1 MLQSLRR
8 VFTFNFT
15 LSIVIAILWF
25 SWQTVHGLSEVDPT
39 KLRIN
44 RIPLGAA
51 VLVVVQIVLY
61 VLYRK
66 GGELV
71 GLVRVFAAVLGV
83 VQVLSSVVVA
93 WIAHVAY
100 DQPFP
105 TDIHVLG
112 WYLCFSNLAFA
123 FLGPARQTAPK
134 MPPAGLESQTP

>member
-1 MLQSLRR
+1 MLERLRR
-8 VFTFNFT
+8 LVTLNFV
-15 LSIVIAILWF
+15 LSIGVAIAWF
-25 SWQTVHGLSEVDPT
+25 SWQAISGLAEVDPA

-51 VLVVVQIVLY
+51 VLVIVQIILY

-66 GGELV
+66 QREIS

-93 WIAHVAY
+93 WIVGVAY

-105 TDIHVLG
+105 TAIHMLG
-112 WYLCFSNLAFA
+112 WYMSASNLAFA
-123 FLGPARQTAPK
+123 FIGPPARDRL
-134 MPPAGLESQTP
+134 PAALG